1 LTPIFSKPGWRK
13 MRALILGILISGIG
27 LAAQAQP
34 QPSPSIK
41 IGPLHCHEASGWG
54 YILGSKHAVRC
65 VFFTDNRHFER
76 YAGSISKF
84 GVDIGYQKTAVII
97 WEVIAPNN
105 HPPVGALAGHYGGVT
120 AGASVGYGIGANAL
134 LGGSM
139 SSIALQPLSVAGST
153 GFNVAAGI
161 GELTLRPYGGRR

>member
-1 LTPIFSKPGWRK
+1 
-13 MRALILGILISGIG
+13 MRVLILGVLISSIG

-34 QPSPSIK
+34 QSSPTIK
-41 IGPLHCHEASGWG
+41 IGTLHCHEASGWG
-54 YILGSKHAVRC
+54 YILGSKHPVRC

-76 YAGSISKF
+76 YFGSISKF
-84 GVDIGYQKTAVII
+84 GVDIGYQNSAVII
-97 WEVIAPNN
+97 WEVIAPSN
-105 HPPVGALAGHYGGVT
+105 HSVVGALAGHYGGVT
-120 AGASVGYGIGANAL
+120 AGAAVGYGIGANAL
-134 LGGSM
+134 VGGSM

>member
-1 LTPIFSKPGWRK
+1 
-13 MRALILGILISGIG
+13 MRALILVVLMSGVG
-27 LAAQAQP
+27 LTAQAQP
-34 QPSPSIK
+34 QPSPNVK
-41 IGPLHCHEASGWG
+41 IGTLHCHEAAGWG

-65 VFFTDNRHFER
+65 VFFTGKGFER

-84 GVDIGYQKTAVII
+84 GVDIGYQESAVII
-97 WEVIAPNN
+97 WEVIAPND
-105 HPPVGALAGHYGGVT
+105 HLPVGALAGHYGGVT
-120 AGASVGYGIGANAL
+120 AGAAVGYGIGANAL
-134 LGGSM
+134 IGGSM

>member
-1 LTPIFSKPGWRK
+1 
-13 MRALILGILISGIG
+13 MRALILGMLMSGLG

-34 QPSPSIK
+34 QPSPGVK
-41 IGPLHCHEASGWG
+41 IGTLHCHEASGWG

-65 VFFTDNRHFER
+65 VLFTGNGRFER

-84 GVDIGYQKTAVII
+84 GVDIGYQKSADII

-120 AGASVGYGIGANAL
+120 ANAAVGYGIGANAL

-161 GELTLRPYGGRR
+161 GELTLRAYGGRR

>member
-1 LTPIFSKPGWRK
+1 LKL
-13 MRALILGILISGIG
+13 RALIWCALVCAVG

-41 IGPLHCHEASGWG
+41 VGTLHCHEAAGWG

-65 VFFTDNRHFER
+65 VFFTDDRHFER

-97 WEVIAPNN
+97 WEVIAPTN
-105 HPPVGALAGHYGGVT
+105 HPPVGALTGHYGGVT
-120 AGASVGYGIGANAL
+120 AGAAVGYGIGANAL
-134 LGGSM
+134 IGGSM
-139 SSIALQPLSVAGST
+139 TSIALQPLSVAGST